1 MFKLLAAV
9 AAAGAL
15 AVASVLP
22 ASATTVRPTVYTRSY
37 AGYYLPGKF
46 IGGPVAANVVL
57 PALEPLA
64 PVTSGVTAE
73 FRLASPAGA
82 INLQFGTNPQNND
95 VYASKVEASG
105 FTASVRSQA
114 AACNVTPQFAD
125 PGTTQAWYIA
135 IRQYGYNG
143 DDTVVQWWDNNAFL
157 CEIDF
162 SNVPTFTRESF
173 VSAFNVKTFKA
184 PASPVRLGSFSQVSV
199 YQYPPGTA
207 TGGKPISYWPHGKD
221 IATST
226 GTGTGVKRAV
236 PSALNSTGDG
246 FTVTLP

>member
-95 VYASKVEASG
+95 VYASK
-105 FTASVRSQA
+105 
-114 AACNVTPQFAD
+114 
-125 PGTTQAWYIA
+125 
-135 IRQYGYNG
+135 
-143 DDTVVQWWDNNAFL
+143 
-157 CEIDF
+157 
-162 SNVPTFTRESF
+162 
-173 VSAFNVKTFKA
+173 
-184 PASPVRLGSFSQVSV
+184 
-199 YQYPPGTA
+199 
-207 TGGKPISYWPHGKD
+207 
-221 IATST
+221 
-226 GTGTGVKRAV
+226 
-236 PSALNSTGDG
+236 
-246 FTVTLP
+246 